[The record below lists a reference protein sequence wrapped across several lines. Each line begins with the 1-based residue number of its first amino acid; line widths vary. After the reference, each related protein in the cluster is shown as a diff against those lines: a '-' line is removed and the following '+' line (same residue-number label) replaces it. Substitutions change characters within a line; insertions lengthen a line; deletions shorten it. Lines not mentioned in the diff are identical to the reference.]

1 MNALWRA
8 IAILIDPFA
17 EWKRIEQES
26 GDPAYLMSRYVA
38 LLACV
43 PAVFGFIGA
52 CIVGVVVPGSGEV
65 ERASLTDGLFGAV
78 FGYAAAFVSVFLL
91 GLIINAFAPAFGGRR
106 DFASALKLAVYSH
119 TPVWLAG
126 IFLILPGLR
135 FLTFTGFYG
144 AYLLWRG
151 LPLLMKVPE
160 HKSQT
165 FAVLLVACAFALTSI
180 AGAVQ
185 HAVFGTPGL

>member
-78 FGYAAAFVSVFLL
+78 FGYAAAFASVFLL

-135 FLTFTGFYG
+135 FLTLAGFYG
-144 AYLLWRG
+144 AYIAMAG
-151 LPLLMKVPE
+151 LPLLMKSPE
-160 HKSQT
+160 QRSLPYT
-165 FAVLLVACAFALTSI
+165 AVITACAVALVL
-180 AGAVQ
+180 AAAAAEHGM
-185 HAVFGTPGL
+185 FGLSGI